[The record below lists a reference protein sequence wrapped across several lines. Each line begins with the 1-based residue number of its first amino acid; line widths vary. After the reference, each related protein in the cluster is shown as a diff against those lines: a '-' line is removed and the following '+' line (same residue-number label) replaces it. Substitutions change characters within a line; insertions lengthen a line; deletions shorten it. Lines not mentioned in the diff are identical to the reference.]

1 MRFFASAL
9 VAGCLCASVLAQDAT
24 SDQTVL
30 EHGGDNVEELDYQSD
45 AARLLKVKTDVLK

>member
-30 EHGGDNVEELDYQSD
+30 EHGDGIEELDYQSD